1 MEGGKRMGSFLG
13 IVLGVL
19 AAIFLVAKKIKFL
32 LACLSLIVIL
42 FLIGVF

>member
-1 MEGGKRMGSFLG
+1 MEGGKKVGSFIG

-32 LACLSLIVIL
+32 LVCLSLIVIL
-42 FLIGVF
+42 FFIGVF

>member
-1 MEGGKRMGSFLG
+1 MGSFLG

>member
-1 MEGGKRMGSFLG
+1 MEGGKKVGSFLG

-32 LACLSLIVIL
+32 LVCLSLIVIL

>member
-1 MEGGKRMGSFLG
+1 MGSFIG